1 MICSTLCCGDPGEV
15 DETMHAGKTISG
27 LKTTTTHDE
36 YGFFCVFPEHAR
48 AHVRRTCKTV
58 EQHVASET
66 GD

>member
-15 DETMHAGKTISG
+15 DETMHAGKTMSG

-48 AHVRRTCKTV
+48 TYVVRVKL
-58 EQHVASET
+58 
-66 GD
+66 